1 MASILIVEDDITF
14 GTMINSWLRR
24 KGFVSEKVSSVSA
37 AKSKLQDSGN
47 TYDLILSD
55 LRLPDH
61 DGLVLLEWMRQCDMD
76 IPFIVMTS
84 YAEVQNA
91 VLAMKSGAADYIAK
105 PLQPDVLLQKNQR
118 CPVKASGSGRAH
130 SGDRTT
136 VGFHSDCAAT
146 HRRKRPRLKA
156 TLRIHLARC
165 AHTDVCPHTRCERY
179 GKGICRQ
186 THTRAEP

>member
-105 PLQPDVLLQKNQR
+105 PLQPDVLLQKIND
-118 CPVKASGSGRAH
+118 ALS
-130 SGDRTT
+130 
-136 VGFHSDCAAT
+136 
-146 HRRKRPRLKA
+146 KRPAQVAPIVA
-156 TLRIHLARC
+156 TAQPSASTQTVPRHIEGTTAPQSNFTNTSRSLRPHRC
-165 AHTDVCPHTRCERY
+165 LSSYSVRAVRERNMPPDAY
-179 GKGICRQ
+179 
-186 THTRAEP
+186 TS